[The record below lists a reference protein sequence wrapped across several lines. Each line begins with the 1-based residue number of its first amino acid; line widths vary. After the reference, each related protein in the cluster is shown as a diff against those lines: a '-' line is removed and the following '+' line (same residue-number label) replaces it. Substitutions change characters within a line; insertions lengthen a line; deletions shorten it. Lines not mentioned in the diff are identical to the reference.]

1 MNLGIATAFAYGI
14 LTFVGGLIGYAKAQ
28 SKASLISG
36 SVSGLLLILS
46 GILQFQGQQSAGL
59 ILGVVVATVLVIVF
73 ISRLIKTRK
82 MMPAALMIGGGIVAF
97 ALLVYQLMA
106 IAEPIV

>member
-14 LTFVGGLIGYAKAQ
+14 LTFVGGLIGYAKAK

-46 GILQFQGQQSAGL
+46 GIFQSQGQESAGL
-59 ILGVVVATVLVIVF
+59 ILGIVVATVLVIVF
-73 ISRLIKTRK
+73 IARLVKTKK

-97 ALLVYQLMA
+97 ALLVYQMMMIL
-106 IAEPIV
+106 EPVV